1 MSQTLKIRSSLVFLC
16 ESGLGGPDVGAG
28 AALYSGGRPDSE
40 LRLRA
45 VLHPPYG
52 PLHPGPGG
60 LHIYDAAE
68 RRCAA
73 GLQVPAC
80 SFRER

>member
-1 MSQTLKIRSSLVFLC
+1 MF
-16 ESGLGGPDVGAG
+16 SGLGGPVVSAG
-28 AALYSGGRPDSE
+28 AALYSGGRPDSQ
-40 LRLRA
+40 LRFRA
-45 VLHPPYG
+45 VLHPPHG
-52 PLHPGPGG
+52 PLHPGPSG

-68 RRCAA
+68 CRGAA